1 MDLGLNQR
9 VAMVTGAAQGIGA
22 AIAVELAQAGCAI
35 VLVDHPANA
44 KTGNTASRLEA
55 LGARTLVVQT
65 DVTDFGGAETAFT
78 HAGSR
83 FGGVDILVCS
93 AGITRDAVSWKMTE
107 EEFDSVIDVNLKGVF
122 NYNRAAA
129 RHFRGRGWG
138 RIVNIASINGMRGKF
153 GQANY
158 SASKGGVIA
167 LTKTMARELGR
178 SSVTVNCVAP
188 GLVVTEMA
196 EQIPEEFLDAARRET
211 VTDRLAEPED
221 VAKVVAFLCSEPA
234 RHVTGE
240 VVRVDGGQYI

>member
-1 MDLGLNQR
+1 M
-9 VAMVTGAAQGIGA
+9 
-22 AIAVELAQAGCAI
+22 
-35 VLVDHPANA
+35 
-44 KTGNTASRLEA
+44 
-55 LGARTLVVQT
+55 
-65 DVTDFGGAETAFT
+65 
-78 HAGSR
+78 
-83 FGGVDILVCS
+83 
-93 AGITRDAVSWKMTE
+93 
-107 EEFDSVIDVNLKGVF
+107 
-122 NYNRAAA
+122 
-129 RHFRGRGWG
+129 
-138 RIVNIASINGMRGKF
+138 NIASINGMRGKF